1 MERIEKEEE
10 EGISKRIEKEEEEGI
25 SKRIKGV
32 YEKEGRGYKQDD
44 RKVSVIQQ
52 ESISK
57 MTEGEASH
65 AKSWYKNEEQACH
78 RTLSYRS
85 LT

>member
-1 MERIEKEEE
+1 MERIEKE
-10 EGISKRIEKEEEEGI
+10 EEEEGI

-44 RKVSVIQQ
+44 RKVSAIQQ
-52 ESISK
+52 GSISK

>member
-1 MERIEKEEE
+1 MGRIEKEEE
-10 EGISKRIEKEEEEGI
+10 EEEI
-25 SKRIKGV
+25 RKRIKGV